1 MLAAA
6 SAIANGGYLVR
17 PHVVDHM
24 LDEDGNIVMTAD
36 TSYKRQVISS
46 DTAERMTKILNINAT
61 SGTAKNGYIA
71 GYRVC
76 GKTGTSQKILEDN
89 LDTSKKHYIAS
100 YCGFAPADD
109 PQVALLI
116 YYDEP
121 NPEIDYYG
129 GSVAGPTFEK
139 CMKQILNYLGVER
152 KYTEEELEKIDTTAP
167 NVTGE
172 TVDDAKSTLEGKD
185 LNYKVMGDGD
195 TVLEQIPAFGE
206 AIPQGGTVVLYTDT
220 ESTSETVEV
229 PDLTGM
235 SLAAANQAAVDSG
248 VQILVTGAALTSD
261 NPVSQTQDIEPG
273 TKVRPGTVITVG
285 FVEKDQVQ

>member
-1 MLAAA
+1 MHE
-6 SAIANGGYLVR
+6 AN
-17 PHVVDHM
+17 
-24 LDEDGNIVMTAD
+24 
-36 TSYKRQVISS
+36 
-46 DTAERMTKILNINAT
+46 
-61 SGTAKNGYIA
+61 
-71 GYRVC
+71 
-76 GKTGTSQKILEDN
+76 SQLFGRG
-89 LDTSKKHYIAS
+89 A
-100 YCGFAPADD
+100 
-109 PQVALLI
+109 
-116 YYDEP
+116 
-121 NPEIDYYG
+121 
-129 GSVAGPTFEK
+129 
-139 CMKQILNYLGVER
+139 QIHR
-152 KYTEEELEKIDTTAP
+152 EELEKIDTTAP

-273 TKVRPGTVITVG
+273 TKVRTGTVITVG